1 MSGDKEWV
9 EDEDDPIVT
18 LFPCPV
24 RGSAYVRR
32 RCQLLLR
39 YYTHRGLE
47 VPHRLTRDREGGMAE
62 SRVDQVGSNQIS
74 PEDREWDLEGNEEG
88 GLSTETL

>member
-1 MSGDKEWV
+1 
-9 EDEDDPIVT
+9 
-18 LFPCPV
+18 
-24 RGSAYVRR
+24 
-32 RCQLLLR
+32 
-39 YYTHRGLE
+39 
-47 VPHRLTRDREGGMAE
+47 MAE